1 MNTIIDV
8 STWRFE
14 AGPRPSACASFG
26 SHPNLF
32 NN

>member
-1 MNTIIDV
+1 MNTIIDGFT
-8 STWRFE
+8 SRFE

-26 SHPNLF
+26 SQANLF